1 VISWHYSISVRRART
16 NDLFPIAQQ
25 GSVSVAILTH
35 SAFLNAQQVI
45 DMVSTE
51 LSIPSPVGGANH
63 ASAAVAIDADFDVR
77 WAAWV
82 ERGRVHEQRVR
93 RKFVLCAGALAIGA
107 AILYA
112 FLR

>member
-1 VISWHYSISVRRART
+1 MWPYLLIRLSS
-16 NDLFPIAQQ
+16 D
-25 GSVSVAILTH
+25 
-35 SAFLNAQQVI
+35 AQQVI
-45 DMVSTE
+45 DMLSTE
-51 LSIPSPVGGANH
+51 LSIPSPVGVANH
-63 ASAAVAIDADFDVR
+63 ASVAVAFDADFDVR

-93 RKFVLCAGALAIGA
+93 RKCVLCAGALAIGA